1 MLFILAKSINGE
13 IVVDGSVAGMRLVKE
28 LIRITIKDGKTMKIE
43 GSEEAEKLKNCSRD
57 LTLLILI
64 K

>member
-1 MLFILAKSINGE
+1 MERSLLM
-13 IVVDGSVAGMRLVKE
+13 VVCAGMRLVKE